1 MTMIRSSRRMFLAG
15 VGGAL
20 LGGRP
25 SAAETVSPTLRT
37 INPGMLTVA
46 TAGELPMAGVEGSQL
61 LGTDGEMISMIAAR
75 LGLKI
80 QPALMEWSATVQSVR
95 SGRADVML
103 GNMAWTPTR
112 ATVLLLTDPI
122 YYAATYV
129 AMRADQPF
137 TQSITVADL
146 KGRSVGTGTGG
157 SNVPDMKKIPG
168 VGDVKLYDG
177 ADPCVRDVVAGRLDF
192 AFLDGPL
199 IDYMIEKNPNW
210 SLKQIPIVYDASLPT
225 LTSKQYTVF
234 GMNQDNPDLFDA
246 VNSGIAWLWR
256 TQKNAA
262 ALQHYGVKNPD
273 YLIPP
278 PLARRVGV
286 DRSSDND
293 LSGPGSHF
301 RKDFSGVF
309 S

>member
-1 MTMIRSSRRMFLAG
+1 MSPFRSTRRGFLAG
-15 VGGAL
+15 ASGAL
-20 LGGRP
+20 LAGRAI
-25 SAAETVSPTLRT
+25 AAESGLRT
-37 INPGMLTVA
+37 INPGTLTVA
-46 TAGELPMAGVEGSQL
+46 TAGELPMAGIDGGQL
-61 LGTDGEMISMIAAR
+61 GGTDGEMIAAIAAR
-75 LGLKI
+75 LGLKV

-137 TQSITVADL
+137 SQTITVADL

-234 GMNQDNPDLFDA
+234 GMSQDNPDLFDA
-246 VNSGIAWLWR
+246 VNSGIAWLWQ

-273 YLIPP
+273 YLVPP
-278 PLARRVGV
+278 PLARRIGV
-286 DRSSDND
+286 DRSADD
-293 LSGPGSHF
+293 GLSGPGAHA
-301 RKDFSGVF
+301 RKDFSAAF
-309 S
+309 Q